1 MTNDQTKIATPEE
14 KLWCIRIPGP
24 DDLYAAPDLQT
35 AKKMADKHN
44 AAMREY
50 VEKNKRLSWA
60 NEMITADVIEWPHDA
75 DESHAEALLEFDPE
89 EWGFSA
95 EKGMIKF
102 KKGFCVAFIGNACKA
117 AGWSIKKIGLPEN
130 SGSTCVW
137 IDDAPMIV
145 KLADDDGDSR
155 MLQVACRIA
164 LHFEVIGGE
173 WCAEAYSVDTE
184 DAMGVCAYEPL
195 NDDANKAA
203 RMAVL
208 RCAGMIGEAME

>member
-1 MTNDQTKIATPEE
+1 MTDEV
-14 KLWCIRIPGP
+14 
-24 DDLYAAPDLQT
+24 LQT
-35 AKKMADKHN
+35 LI
-44 AAMREY
+44 R
-50 VEKNKRLSWA
+50 
-60 NEMITADVIEWPHDA
+60 
-75 DESHAEALLEFDPE
+75 
-89 EWGFSA
+89 
-95 EKGMIKF
+95 
-102 KKGFCVAFIGNACKA
+102 NACKA
-117 AGWSIKKIGLPEN
+117 AGWRIKKIGLPEN

-173 WCAEAYSVDTE
+173 WCAEAYSQE
-184 DAMGVCAYEPL
+184 DENGDAYCTIERL
-195 NDDANKAA
+195 KDDANKAA